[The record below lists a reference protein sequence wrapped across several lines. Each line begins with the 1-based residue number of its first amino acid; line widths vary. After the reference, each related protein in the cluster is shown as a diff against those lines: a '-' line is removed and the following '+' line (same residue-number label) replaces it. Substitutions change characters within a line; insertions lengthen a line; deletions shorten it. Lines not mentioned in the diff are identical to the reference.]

1 MPPSKAGMKD
11 RPAAGSRRS
20 VARDR
25 ILATADRLFY
35 SEGIH
40 SVGVHRLVEESAV
53 TRVTFYRHFPS
64 KDDLIVGYLEG
75 RASRARR
82 RVSQV
87 IEGSNGDARAALR
100 ELGRVFASETFAAE
114 YRGCPFVNAS
124 AEFAAPGHPA
134 RVLAAAQRAWIAA
147 TIERLLRDM
156 GHRAPP
162 GTARQLLMLQTGA
175 IFDVAIDHTSGLD
188 VVFLEAWD
196 RLIGS
201 SDDAANSGLNLEAA
215 DLA

>member
-1 MPPSKAGMKD
+1 VPPNKASVKD
-11 RPAAGSRRS
+11 RPSAGSRRS
-20 VARDR
+20 AARDR
-25 ILATADRLFY
+25 ILAAADRLFY

-64 KDDLIVGYLEG
+64 KDDLIAGYLEE

-82 RVSQV
+82 RISQV
-87 IEGSNGDARAALR
+87 LEDSKGDARAALLA
-100 ELGRVFASETFAAE
+100 LGRVFTSETFADE

-134 RVLAAAQRAWIAA
+134 RVLATAQRAWITV

-156 GHRAPP
+156 GHRTPAE
-162 GTARQLLMLQTGA
+162 TARQLLMLQTGA
-175 IFDVAIDHTSGLD
+175 IFGVAIDDTPGLD
-188 VVFLEAWD
+188 GIFLEAWD

-201 SDDAANSGLNLEAA
+201 
-215 DLA
+215 

>member
-1 MPPSKAGMKD
+1 VPPNKASVKD
-11 RPAAGSRRS
+11 RPNAGSRRS
-20 VARDR
+20 AARDR
-25 ILATADRLFY
+25 ILAAADRLFY

-64 KDDLIVGYLEG
+64 KDDLIAGYLEE

-82 RVSQV
+82 RISQV
-87 IEGSNGDARAALR
+87 LEDSRGDARAALR
-100 ELGRVFASETFAAE
+100 ALGRVFTSETFADE

-134 RVLAAAQRAWIAA
+134 RGLATAQRAWITA
-147 TIERLLRDM
+147 TIEQLLRDM
-156 GHRAPP
+156 GHRTPAR
-162 GTARQLLMLQTGA
+162 TARQLLMLQTGA
-175 IFDVAIDHTSGLD
+175 IFGVAIDDTPGLD
-188 VVFLEAWD
+188 SIFLEAWD

-201 SDDAANSGLNLEAA
+201 
-215 DLA
+215 